1 MKRRFETTLKVFICF
16 VLIVV
21 GLALIFNQSICNF
34 LIGRQSNRYQI
45 EKVSK
50 KTLEKNQSADVTYDF
65 SAVEPISLQSVLKNQ
80 TSQVDL
86 PVIGGI
92 AIPDLDINLPIF
104 KGLGNTELSYGA
116 GTMKKNQVMG
126 GVNNYALASHH
137 VFELEGSSKML
148 FSPLER
154 AKIGMTIYLTDKSMI
169 YTYVITSVESVVP
182 DRSDVL
188 NDSPGQSEVTLVTC
202 TDQAATNRIVVKG
215 NLESS
220 VSYDQAPKDVLK
232 AFQYAY
238 NQMSF

>member
-104 KGLGNTELSYGA
+104 KGLGNTELTYGA
-116 GTMKKNQVMG
+116 GTMKENQVMG
-126 GVNNYALASHH
+126 GDNNYALASHH

-154 AKIGMTIYLTDKSMI
+154 AKTGMTIYLTDKSMI
-169 YTYVITSVESVVP
+169 YTYVITLVESVAP

>member
-154 AKIGMTIYLTDKSMI
+154 AKTGMTIYLTDKSMI
-169 YTYVITSVESVVP
+169 YTYVITSVESVEP

-202 TDQAATNRIVVKG
+202 TDQAAINRIVVKG